1 MIRKLVRQMLTAQIF
16 SALTVSLCLLIDSVM
31 IARYLGEEAIAAYGL
46 SNPMLLAIGAIGTL
60 LAAGI
65 QVTCSKSLGKGL
77 QEETN
82 AEYSSALLSSGAIS
96 GVFLLAALIFA
107 SPLATVM
114 GAGKNPTLHALTRDY
129 LAGFSIGAPGSMGA
143 LVLVPF
149 LQMAGQSKL
158 LIAAVLTMT
167 AADVVLDLLN
177 VFVFHGGMFGMGLAS
192 AVSYYAAMAVSAI
205 YFLSKNSVFR
215 FSVRG
220 VTWKKIRELF
230 TSGVPMGFSMA
241 ASVILIFLVNRI
253 LISLDGEGV
262 GASALAAFAVIT
274 PIGNA
279 AQCINTGIGGV
290 SLTLSGIFYHEEDR
304 NGLWEVIRLLCRYA
318 AVLGLCMGILL
329 AVFAPACVGLFIPA
343 AGETQRMA
351 ILGLR
356 IFAAGLIPC
365 CICSTLKN
373 AYQATKRILLTEVVS
388 LTEGALMPVLA
399 AFVLSRFLGATG
411 VWMYYVAGETL
422 TLLCLGLYIRRKTGR
437 MPWQDGAC
445 MLLKED
451 FGTRPEDL
459 MEADIHSLEE
469 VTAAAEKAQAFCLER
484 SRDSRLGN
492 RIALCIEE
500 MAGNTIQHGFG
511 ADGKDHHLSVRILH
525 KQNYWVL
532 RFRDDCGAFDP
543 VHYIPKEGQDAMG
556 IHLVLSL
563 AEEARYTYSMNLNN
577 LVLKLPEGAEARG

>member
-1 MIRKLVRQMLTAQIF
+1 MIRKLVRQMLTAQVF

-46 SNPMLLAIGAIGTL
+46 SNPLLLAIGAIGTL

-82 AEYSSALLSSGAIS
+82 AEYSSALLSAGAIS
-96 GVFLLAALIFA
+96 GVFLLVALIFC

-114 GAGKNPTLHALTRDY
+114 GAGKSPSLHALTRDY

-149 LQMAGQSKL
+149 LQMAGQSTL

-167 AADVVLDLLN
+167 VTDVALDLLN

-192 AVSYYAAMAVSAI
+192 AISYYAAMAVSAI
-205 YFLSKNSVFR
+205 YFLSKKSVFR
-215 FSVRG
+215 FTFKR
-220 VTWKKIRELF
+220 VTWKKVVELF

-253 LISLDGEGV
+253 LISLGGPGGGE
-262 GASALAAFAVIT
+262 SALAAFSVIT

-290 SLTLSGIFYHEEDR
+290 SLTLAGIFYHEEDR
-304 NGLWEVIRLLCRYA
+304 GGLREVIRLLCRH
-318 AVLGLCMGILL
+318 AVILGLCMGVLL
-329 AVFAPACVGLFIPA
+329 AVFAPACVGLFIPKE
-343 AGETQRMA
+343 GETQRLA

-356 IFAAGLIPC
+356 IFATGLIPC

-373 AYQATKRILLTEVVS
+373 AYQATGRIILTEVIS
-388 LTEGALMPVLA
+388 LMEGAVMPVLV
-399 AFVLSRFLGATG
+399 AFILSRFMGTTG
-411 VWMYYVAGETL
+411 VWLYYVLGESL
-422 TLLCLGLYIRRKTGR
+422 TLLGLGLYIRRKTGQQ
-437 MPWQDGAC
+437 PWRDGAC
-445 MLLKED
+445 LLLKD
-451 FGTRPEDL
+451 GFGTGPEDL
-459 MEADIHSLEE
+459 MEVDIHSLQE
-469 VTAAAEKAQAFCLER
+469 VTAAAEKAQAFCLQR
-484 SRDSRLGN
+484 SRDSHLGN

-511 ADGKDHHLSVRILH
+511 ADGKAHHLSVRILH
-525 KQNYWVL
+525 KQSYWVL
-532 RFRDDCGAFDP
+532 RFRDDCSAFDP

-563 AEEARYTYSMNLNN
+563 AEEARYTYSMSMNN
-577 LVLKLPEGAEARG
+577 LVLRLPEG